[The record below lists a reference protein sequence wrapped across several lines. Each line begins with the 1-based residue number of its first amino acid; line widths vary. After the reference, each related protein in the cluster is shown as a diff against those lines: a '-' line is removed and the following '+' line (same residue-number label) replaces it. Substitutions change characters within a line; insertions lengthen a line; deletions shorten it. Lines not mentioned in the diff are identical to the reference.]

1 MVDRMIRAA
10 KADIELYEEVE
21 HSPSLTQEAY
31 TIVGIVAAIS
41 AIGAILIAFATTDG
55 GAITAILT
63 GVWQGI
69 SVFLGY
75 FVWSYLTF
83 FIGTNVFKGTADYGE
98 LQRTIGYAMT
108 PQVLSF
114 IPLVGLVASLW
125 SLYLGFVAVR
135 QALDVDNSKAALTI
149 VISFVIQIVIFAAIG
164 FVLGVGAF
172 GAAALTG

>member
-31 TIVGIVAAIS
+31 TIVGIVAAVS
-41 AIGAILIAFATTDG
+41 AIGGIIVGLATMDNST
-55 GAITAILT
+55 TAILS
-63 GVWQGI
+63 GIWQGV

-98 LQRTIGYAMT
+98 LQRTIGYSMT

-114 IPLVGLVASLW
+114 IPIVGLVTGLW

-149 VISFVIQIVIFAAIG
+149 VIAFVIQIVIFTIIG
-164 FVLGVGAF
+164 VVLGVGAF
-172 GAAALTG
+172 GVASLTGG

>member
-1 MVDRMIRAA
+1 MVERMIRAA

-21 HSPSLTQEAY
+21 HNPSLTQEAY

-41 AIGAILIAFATTDG
+41 AIGGILVALGTG
-55 GAITAILT
+55 ESILA
-63 GVWQGI
+63 GIWQGI

-83 FIGTNVFKGTADYGE
+83 FIGTNVFNGIADYGE

-108 PQVLSF
+108 PQILTF
-114 IPLVGLVASLW
+114 IPIVGLIAGLW

-135 QALDVDNSKAALTI
+135 QALDVDNTKAFLTV
-149 VISFVIQIVIFAAIG
+149 VIAFIIQVVIFTGIAI
-164 FVLGVGAF
+164 VLGVGAYS
-172 GAAALTG
+172 LSLVTGG

>member
-1 MVDRMIRAA
+1 MVERMIRAA

-21 HSPSLTQEAY
+21 HNPSLTQEAY

-41 AIGAILIAFATTDG
+41 AIGGILVALGTG
-55 GAITAILT
+55 ESILA
-63 GVWQGI
+63 GIWQGI

-83 FIGTNVFKGTADYGE
+83 FIGTNVFNGIADYGE

-108 PQVLSF
+108 PQILTF
-114 IPLVGLVASLW
+114 IPIVGFFAGLW

-135 QALDVDNSKAALTI
+135 QALDVDNTKAFLTV
-149 VISFVIQIVIFAAIG
+149 VIAFIIQVVIFTGIAI
-164 FVLGVGAF
+164 VLGVGAYS
-172 GAAALTG
+172 LSLVTGG